1 MKETIEN
8 ILDKLNKFIVLY
20 DKLQKENQE
29 LVIEKGRIAKSLKDS
44 DDEIKQ
50 LEEKIRM
57 MNISNSFD
65 KSDLEIKKARKKI
78 NEYVREIDK
87 CIALLNK

>member
-1 MKETIEN
+1 MKKTIES
-8 ILDKLNKFIVLY
+8 ILDKLNRFVVLY
-20 DKLQKENQE
+20 DELQKENQE
-29 LVIEKGRIAKSLKDS
+29 LVKEKSRMIQSLKDA
-44 DDEIKQ
+44 DLEIKQ

-57 MNISNSFD
+57 VNISNSFD
-65 KSDLEIKKARKKI
+65 KSDVEVKKARKKI